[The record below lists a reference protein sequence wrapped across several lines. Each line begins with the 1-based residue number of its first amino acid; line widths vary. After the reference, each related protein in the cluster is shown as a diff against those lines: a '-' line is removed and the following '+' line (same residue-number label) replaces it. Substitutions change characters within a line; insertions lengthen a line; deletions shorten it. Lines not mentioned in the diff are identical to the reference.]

1 MTREEAERER
11 ERKAQENPKDI
22 WIVAEPEP
30 GDWRVFRLDLKPS
43 AVRPAPPNAC
53 RISCSTVR
61 RTETVESRP
70 RPPQA
75 DDPRTAY
82 NRNVGPYVGPV

>member
-11 ERKAQENPKDI
+11 ERKAQENPKDT

-43 AVRPAPPNAC
+43 A
-53 RISCSTVR
+53 VR